1 MHAAFYFVLKISTK
15 FVILCIYI
23 FMSAQKIFFLTLF
36 LSAFGLLAYIF
47 SPFFAVILLGVVSG
61 IALEPLFV
69 WARKTLKLGPSLTSL
84 FVIFVVVLVLG
95 ATTSLI
101 GTQLASQAQNVYQNV
116 IAGNQYE
123 VKDASDYVN
132 SLIRPFNKS
141 YTIDLQK
148 YINPV
153 ISFIAQN
160 VGDIVSGTAAIIFKF
175 FLWLV
180 TLYFVLKDG
189 RTIKSLLVKLSPLK
203 DIHDDKLFQHVAASA
218 RSIVKGVF
226 FVALIQGFFVGLG
239 LWFVGIE
246 NAIFWGLVAA
256 IAAPIPLLG
265 TSIILIPSIAYLL
278 ITSQF
283 VPAFVLIIWGIT
295 AVGLI
300 DNVLSP
306 YFYSKGTEIHPL
318 ILLFAILGGL
328 SLFGPIGFIVG
339 PLIATI
345 ALTLTSLYQEIVLE
359 EMPGKF

>member
-1 MHAAFYFVLKISTK
+1 M
-15 FVILCIYI
+15 YI
-23 FMSAQKIFFLTLF
+23 FMSTQKIFFLTLF
-36 LSAFGLLAYIF
+36 LSAFGVLAYIF

-61 IALEPLFV
+61 IALEPFFV
-69 WARKTLKLGPSLTSL
+69 WARTTLKLGPSLASL
-84 FVIFVVVLVLG
+84 FVVFVVVIVLG
-95 ATTSLI
+95 ATTSLV

-123 VKDASDYVN
+123 LKDASEYVN
-132 SLIRPFNKS
+132 TLIRPFNKA

-153 ISFIAQN
+153 VTFIAQN
-160 VGDIVSGTAAIIFKF
+160 VGDIVSGTASVIFKF

-180 TLYFVLKDG
+180 TLYFILKDG
-189 RTIKSLLVKLSPLK
+189 RKIKSLLVKLSPLK
-203 DIHDDKLFQHVAASA
+203 DVHDDKLFQHVAASA

-226 FVALIQGFFVGLG
+226 FIALIQGFFVGLG

-246 NAIFWGLVAA
+246 NAIFWGLIAA

-265 TSIILIPSIAYLL
+265 TSVIMIPSIAYLL

-283 VPAFVLIIWGIT
+283 VPALVLIVWGIT
-295 AVGLI
+295 AVGLV

-318 ILLFAILGGL
+318 ILLFSILGGL
-328 SLFGPIGFIVG
+328 AVFGPIGFIGG

-345 ALTLTSLYQEIVLE
+345 AFTLTSLYQEIVLE
-359 EMPGKF
+359 ELPKKAENN